1 MLTWNAEAYPQC
13 INLEVTGNGTNAYD
27 GLGTLGV
34 QLYKEK
40 DPGIVYNIYQ
50 KPHVTYINPGPP
62 LVPGLPISISQGT
75 AVITATSKATTTY
88 GTDAAGPAPSSPD
101 ASPAAAAVV
110 PAPNAAAS
118 SSARA
123 SAGRPVTTARPVAPA
138 KTTLTKVAATKAAA
152 SQQLY
157 GQCGGTGWS
166 GPQDCGSGA
175 TCSDINPYYSQ
186 CIPA

>member
-1 MLTWNAEAYPQC
+1 MVLMLTWNAEAYPQC

-75 AVITATSKATTTY
+75 AVITATSKATTFTRAQP
-88 GTDAAGPAPSSPD
+88 TWLCAM
-101 ASPAAAAVV
+101 VL
-110 PAPNAAAS
+110 
-118 SSARA
+118 SAMSR
-123 SAGRPVTTARPVAPA
+123 SRPP
-138 KTTLTKVAATKAAA
+138 KA
-152 SQQLY
+152 
-157 GQCGGTGWS
+157 W
-166 GPQDCGSGA
+166 
-175 TCSDINPYYSQ
+175 
-186 CIPA
+186 